1 MRQYP
6 YKMKY
11 YHENDVENINEE
23 NSYIFQKIFEKNYE
37 NFRGYLE
44 GGVSRCKR
52 TDDQNIY
59 ENPT

>member
-37 NFRGYLE
+37 NLRV
-44 GGVSRCKR
+44 GGVTTVGGKVL
-52 TDDQNIY
+52 I
-59 ENPT
+59 